1 MNKSE
6 KFKRIR
12 ESVSIVD
19 YARSIGFTPIKKG
32 KYYSL
37 KEHDSVMIDVDKN
50 VYWQNS
56 VPGSRSCIGEQGSV
70 IDFAMRFN
78 HMTCHEAI
86 KEFEQTISISEHY
99 EVGKTKVHKQQ
110 SPGELILPERDVNMR
125 KVFAYLMKTR
135 CIAQSVVQDMVDHKR
150 LYQDKNGNCVFVGYD
165 IEDKNKIVFATKRG
179 TNTEKP
185 FYGDVK
191 GCNYD
196 KCLYID
202 NDSDILCI
210 TEAAIDAMSIMTMTV
225 NNDTKFDYLILAGV
239 GKWKCIDTYLKS
251 GKFKKVII
259 AVDNDITKDSQGGI
273 PCARYICSYIKE
285 NYPDITRRWKLS
297 PLKYGKDW
305 NKVLQ
310 TISVGEKR

>member
-6 KFKRIR
+6 KFKCIR
-12 ESVSIVD
+12 ESISIVD
-19 YARSIGFTPIKKG
+19 YAKSIGFTPVKKG

-56 VPGSRSCIGEQGSV
+56 IPGTGSCISQQGSV

-78 HMTCHEAI
+78 HITCHEAI
-86 KEFEQTISISEHY
+86 KEFEQTISGDY
-99 EVGKTKVHKQQ
+99 EVRTKVQVQKQQ
-110 SPGELILPERDVNMR
+110 IPGELILPEKDINMR

-135 CIAQSVVQDMVDHKR
+135 CIAQSVVQDMVNRKI

-165 IEDKNKIVFATKRG
+165 INDKNKVVFATKRG

-191 GCNYD
+191 GCDYD

-202 NDSDILCI
+202 NDSDILCV
-210 TEAAIDAMSIMTMTV
+210 TEAVIDAMSIMTMTV
-225 NNDTKFDYLILAGV
+225 NDDTKFNYLIFAGV
-239 GKWKCIDTYLKS
+239 GKWKCIDTYLKT

-259 AVDNDITKDSQGGI
+259 AVDNDKAGI
-273 PCARYICSYIKE
+273 EIAEAIWNFMELQYSSIDKSKVLP
-285 NYPDITRRWKLS
+285 
-297 PLKYGKDW
+297 PLKQGKDW

-310 TISVGEKR
+310 AMSNKQEKKDND